1 MVVGA
6 VPGGGG
12 FDGLDEGDQEVEDG
26 GCAAGAGCSGCVFQG
41 AGGGFEVGAGGALEG
56 AGAGGAGGLL
66 EPGRRGLY
74 LVADGG
80 RGDGGGD
87 GEEVAEGGDVA
98 GALGAAGAGE
108 EDCCFADPGVRAGE
122 VGGADRGVEALAD
135 AGQGEV
141 VGEGPAGEP
150 DGACAVVGAVA
161 GERDRVPVD
170 RAGGRVVVLAHAQA
184 RVAEPGEEIGGVGGE
199 GGSFPDRPLKSCAG
213 GLGEAAADGLLLLAG
228 DRGAACGLVE
238 R

>member
-1 MVVGA
+1 M
-6 VPGGGG
+6 
-12 FDGLDEGDQEVEDG
+12 
-26 GCAAGAGCSGCVFQG
+26 
-41 AGGGFEVGAGGALEG
+41 
-56 AGAGGAGGLL
+56 
-66 EPGRRGLY
+66 Y

-80 RGDGGGD
+80 WGDGGGD

-98 GALGAAGAGE
+98 GALGAAGAGQE
-108 EDCCFADPGVRAGE
+108 GCCFADPGVCAGE
-122 VGGADRGVEALAD
+122 VGGADRGVEAFAD

-184 RVAEPGEEIGGVGGE
+184 GVAEPSEEIGGVGGE
-199 GGSFPDRPLKSCAG
+199 GGGLTDRPLKGYG
-213 GLGEAAADGLLLLAG
+213 GGFGEAAAGGLLLLAG
-228 DRGAACGLVE
+228 GRGAGCGLVE